1 MEQLK
6 ELVNIVNKRKISQLE
21 IFDKSLI
28 SRKDTLFSKLYDG
41 IANGQIDSDE
51 EAILYLYNTN
61 TIEKNENANYRKLK
75 SRFKSRLLNTLYFI
89 DINNT
94 TENDSSKKSYFE
106 CVNRLYLSNILLR
119 YTENR
124 NASIQLIIDAYPTAK
139 KNNFFDILKEYS
151 YKLLVYYGMNGHE
164 KKYNEE
170 YISYQQYALEY
181 ELEQQAQI
189 IYTKVMMLVH
199 FTKQNLTQKIVEI
212 KACIHEIEDISKKS
226 KSLVVY
232 FIYIRTQLF
241 FHEILGDNA
250 SINKTTDIYLK
261 NYTKRFTSILSDTY
275 LNTIHIY
282 KLKSLFHLRTYA
294 DALSLVKEI
303 NIKAKGAS
311 FLAIKEFEIKCYLNQ
326 TQEEK
331 TKDLIHHIQIHP
343 SFKNS
348 TLVLK
353 ERWVVYNAFAEF
365 IHHYNTDGNFKFSL
379 SKFAN
384 EIPFVSQDKSG
395 FNFAARIVTILFY
408 IGRNDL
414 DNAMQ
419 QIDALRVYQSRH
431 LKDDNARRSNLFVK
445 LLSMMEKKSF
455 NYKELKNLSEYE
467 ELKNNYA
474 HQSIQEGEIIFYDQ
488 LWEMI
493 LVLLNKNDMKLIGTL
508 R

>member
-1 MEQLK
+1 
-6 ELVNIVNKRKISQLE
+6 
-21 IFDKSLI
+21 
-28 SRKDTLFSKLYDG
+28 
-41 IANGQIDSDE
+41 
-51 EAILYLYNTN
+51 
-61 TIEKNENANYRKLK
+61 
-75 SRFKSRLLNTLYFI
+75 
-89 DINNT
+89 
-94 TENDSSKKSYFE
+94 
-106 CVNRLYLSNILLR
+106 
-119 YTENR
+119 
-124 NASIQLIIDAYPTAK
+124 
-139 KNNFFDILKEYS
+139 
-151 YKLLVYYGMNGHE
+151 
-164 KKYNEE
+164 
-170 YISYQQYALEY
+170 
-181 ELEQQAQI
+181 
-189 IYTKVMMLVH
+189 MMLVH

-212 KACIHEIEDISKKS
+212 KSCIHEIEDISKKS

-365 IHHYNTDGNFKFSL
+365 IEGIARRARKYNGNLITGTQSIDDYYKNPAALAAIQNTDWICLLAQKKESIEAMKESDRIKLDPAMEKALTSL
-379 SKFAN
+379 RMVNHQYS
-384 EIPFVSQDKSG
+384 EVMIYGSG
-395 FNFAARIVTILFY
+395 IGWS
-408 IGRNDL
+408 IGRLIL
-414 DNAMQ
+414 DPYS
-419 QIDALRVYQSRH
+419 IALYSSKGSDVAKIQSYQSQGYS
-431 LKDDNARRSNLFVK
+431 LEDSI
-445 LLSMMEKKSF
+445 EKVA
-455 NYKELKNLSEYE
+455 N
-467 ELKNNYA
+467 
-474 HQSIQEGEIIFYDQ
+474 QIQEGKQ
-488 LWEMI
+488 
-493 LVLLNKNDMKLIGTL
+493 
-508 R
+508 